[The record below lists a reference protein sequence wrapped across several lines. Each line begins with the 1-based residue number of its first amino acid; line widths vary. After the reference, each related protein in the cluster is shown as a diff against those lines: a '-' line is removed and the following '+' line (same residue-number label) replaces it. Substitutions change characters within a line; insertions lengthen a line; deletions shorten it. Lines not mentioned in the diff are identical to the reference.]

1 MQAQVAPYV
10 NPSIEFLKAF
20 GEGAKFFIYLLH
32 RDYDPDTGEPVRFRP
47 RKRYGTVYELANWL
61 VDYVPKLNS
70 EANKFEVYY
79 AVNDP
84 GQGDHLY
91 PGDIKE
97 LRAIYQDCDDVEQ
110 ASIEQVIAGQE
121 AHAVVLT
128 SPGKYQRLWFTHPL
142 NIFKAE
148 SIHSF
153 MAARHAHDRSTKGP
167 ARLMRLPGFRNW
179 KYPDGPR
186 SELVTLRP
194 LPVLT
199 EQAIHDHFGFRQV
212 EGNLAR
218 AANAMQSSGDMP
230 PTAVSGI
237 ARMPAKVSPI
247 RDADHERQ
255 ARQRDAVGATTGQVP
270 LSDILNAVALLD
282 PDCPRNDW
290 WLTLASL
297 HYMGG
302 GEPWAHDVALAWSKL
317 APKRFSLQVFER
329 EWKGFDRRDSA
340 RVVCW
345 ETLQR
350 RTRLLRHDS
359 NTRLRR
365 AEFLPLE
372 VSHGLTVPVVHHEYA
387 YPVLVSTAS
396 GDGNLWRPDPS
407 ARRNYEY
414 LLEIEGLTPIHD
426 VFAST
431 DVLQQPDGTCVPFDR
446 DALVRLFD
454 RAHTTGLRASKQAIV
469 DHVEAMA
476 IGQTR
481 DPVRDYLDKLPAWDG
496 VSRLHSAPTRYLAA
510 EDTPSNKLFL
520 ELLLRACIRRTRK
533 PGAKFDLMW
542 ILEGP
547 QGIQKS
553 TFFRELLPDSDWF
566 SDTLRINDEPK
577 RLYQQIGGKLI
588 VEFAELAGMSKAD
601 TNGVKKLITQQIDE
615 YIPNYGVK
623 PIRAPRRC
631 VFVGTVNGKSYL
643 RDTTG
648 NRRFPIVECKSRLN
662 IEALKADRDQLWAE
676 ALWLTDALY
685 GDNDPIDLP
694 AEQQKEMEVIQSK
707 RMDINTES
715 QTIIEELSTFEHGYL
730 TNETLWS
737 RIGIKRS
744 ERAKRTGPAQYMIKE
759 IRETLE
765 ANGWRWDVPTK
776 VHGKTQRVIIKRR
789 EHERGLPPEI
799 IASGAE
805 LTYIDGTS
813 GNEAAMPTA
822 EEMLS

>member
-1 MQAQVAPYV
+1 MQAQPVATV
-10 NPSIEFLKAF
+10 NASVEFLKSF
-20 GEGAKFFIYLLH
+20 GEGARFFIYLLH
-32 RDYDPDTGEPVRFRP
+32 RDYDSNTAEPARFRP

-84 GQGDHLY
+84 GQGEHLF

-97 LRAIYQDCDDVEQ
+97 LRAIYQDCDDINQ
-110 ASIEQVIAGQE
+110 SSIEQVIAGQE
-121 AHAVVLT
+121 SHAVIQT
-128 SPGKYQRLWFTHPL
+128 SPGKYQRIWHTHPL

-153 MAARHAHDRSTKGP
+153 MVARHAHDYSTKGQ

-179 KYPDGPR
+179 KYPDGPT
-186 SELVTLRP
+186 SELVTLRS
-194 LPVLT
+194 LPFLT
-199 EQAIHDHFGFRQV
+199 EQAVHEHFGFRAL

-218 AANAMQSSGDMP
+218 AANAMQASGDMP
-230 PTAVSGI
+230 STHVAGVT
-237 ARMPAKVSPI
+237 RLPAKGLPI
-247 RDADHERQ
+247 RDKDHDRD
-255 ARQRDAVGATTGQVP
+255 ARQRDATGATTGQLP
-270 LSDILNAVALLD
+270 LSDILNALSLLD

-290 WLTLASL
+290 WSVLASL

-302 GEPWAHDVALAWSKL
+302 GEPWARAVAEAWSML
-317 APKRFSLQVFER
+317 APRRFNAKVFSR
-329 EWKGFDRRDSA
+329 EWAGFDKREPG

-350 RTRLLRHDS
+350 RTRILRHDGT
-359 NTRLRR
+359 TRARR
-365 AEFLPLE
+365 AALLPLE
-372 VSHGLTVPVVHHEYA
+372 LTYGLTVPVVHHEYA
-387 YPVLVSTAS
+387 YPVLVSTAT
-396 GDGNLWRPDPS
+396 GDGNMWRPDPA

-426 VFAST
+426 VFASS
-431 DVLQQPDGTCVPFDR
+431 DVLQQSDGTCIPFDR

-469 DHVEAMA
+469 DHVEAIA

-481 DPVRDYLDKLPAWDG
+481 DPVRDYLDRLPEWDG
-496 VSRLHSAPTRYLAA
+496 VSRLSEAPRRYLAA
-510 EDTPSNKLFL
+510 DDTPSNRLFL

-601 TNGVKKLITQQIDE
+601 TNSVKKLITQQIDE

-623 PIRAPRRC
+623 PVRAPRRC

-662 IEALKADRDQLWAE
+662 IEALKRDRDQLWAE
-676 ALWLTDALY
+676 ALWLSDMLY
-685 GDNDPIDLP
+685 TDNDPIDLP
-694 AEQQKEMEVIQSK
+694 PEQQKEMEVIQAK

-715 QTIIEELSTFEHGYL
+715 QTIINELETFEHGYL
-730 TNETLWS
+730 THETLWS

-744 ERAKRTGPAQYMIKE
+744 ERAKRTGQAQYMIKE
-759 IRETLE
+759 IRESLE
-765 ANGWRWDVPTK
+765 STGWKWDAPTK
-776 VHGKTQRVIIKRR
+776 VHGKTQRVIIRR
-789 EHERGLPPEI
+789 KGNDRGLPPEI

-813 GNEAAMPTA
+813 GNHAEMTL